1 VKESGC
7 KLESCCND
15 VAENLLNSQLVSM
28 KKKLTPKPSID
39 YLCWLETEQN
49 GDLKK
54 NDDEQT
60 LSFKTFKNTSN

>member
-1 VKESGC
+1 
-7 KLESCCND
+7 
-15 VAENLLNSQLVSM
+15 M
-28 KKKLTPKPSID
+28 KKKPTPKPSID

-49 GDLKK
+49 GDLRK